1 MLFQKYPFPM
11 IFMDATILLYYETGT
26 NDEMVNSCSTRIYK
40 GDSAKYPNARMPDKK
55 KMDFKIYYI

>member
-26 NDEMVNSCSTRIYK
+26 NDEMVNSCSTCLSLKYV
-40 GDSAKYPNARMPDKK
+40 DSSRSS
-55 KMDFKIYYI
+55 